1 MKKIFLLLL
10 SVGGGVAAAQ
20 TNAPATNAPA
30 PPVIMD
36 ITSASWDFD
45 QSLRQVVYHS
55 HVLVTYPQVRL
66 TCEQLMVIFPV
77 NKGRHL
83 DQVQAETN
91 VVIDYTD
98 EQGEKYHVTAAKGV
112 YVYSMVNSVTNETV
126 TFNGSPKPK
135 VTWGDTNS
143 LTGEPINSLTG
154 DALYYTRVNGGKG
167 SFHAEKQQ
175 MHYEP
180 PPAGTNTNTSPLKLF

>member
-1 MKKIFLLLL
+1 MKIFFLLLL
-10 SVGGGVAAAQ
+10 SVCGGVAAAQ

-66 TCEQLMVIFPV
+66 TCEQLTVTFPA
-77 NKGRHL
+77 KGSHP

-91 VVIDYTD
+91 VVIDYMD
-98 EQGEKYHVTAAKGV
+98 EQGEKYHATSAKVV
-112 YVYSMVNSVTNETV
+112 YVYSVMN
-126 TFNGSPKPK
+126 
-135 VTWGDTNS
+135 
-143 LTGEPINSLTG
+143 
-154 DALYYTRVNGGKG
+154 
-167 SFHAEKQQ
+167 
-175 MHYEP
+175 
-180 PPAGTNTNTSPLKLF
+180 

>member
-10 SVGGGVAAAQ
+10 SVCGGVASAQ
-20 TNAPATNAPA
+20 TNAPATNAPTR
-30 PPVIMD
+30 PVIMD
-36 ITSASWDFD
+36 ITSKSLDFD
-45 QSLRQVVYHS
+45 QNLRQAVYHGP
-55 HVLVTYPQVRL
+55 VLVTDPQVRL
-66 TCEQLMVIFPV
+66 TCELLTVAFPV
-77 NKGRHL
+77 KGRHL

-91 VVIDYTD
+91 VVIDFV
-98 EQGEKYHVTAAKGV
+98 EQGETYHITSAKGV

-167 SFHAEKQQ
+167 SFHADNQQ

>member
-10 SVGGGVAAAQ
+10 SVCGGVAAAQ

-66 TCEQLMVIFPV
+66 TCEQLMVIFPA

-98 EQGEKYHVTAAKGV
+98 EQGEKYHLTAAKGV

-126 TFNGSPKPK
+126 TFTGSPKGE
-135 VTWGDTNS
+135 WGETNS
-143 LTGEPINSLTG
+143 LTGKPVNWMTGEPI
-154 DALYYTRVNGGKG
+154 YYTRINRQKG
-167 SFHAEKQQ
+167 HFYGPNQQ
-175 MHYEP
+175 IHYEP
-180 PPAGTNTNTSPLKLF
+180 PPTGTNTDASPLGTFLK